1 MSNILISHAGL
12 MDDAVYTAS
21 SEATGFPI
29 ENVANIQPSKTWR
42 STGKASESI
51 IINLGAVKTFDF
63 IGLLHTNLIS
73 NVAVLAWIRTADTE
87 ANLTAAPDYNSSA
100 FLAIPSGA
108 QEDYGYGNV
117 LFQFP
122 ADQTNQWVRIDLICG
137 PLPDA
142 YIEIGRVYVSKAFV
156 PDVNIGYGWSIGIE
170 DLTKATRAKGG
181 ASYPNALPKIRVLKY
196 SLDFQTEDQM
206 YDYAFAYDRLLGASK
221 DIFIHRDIDNLDR
234 YLDYA
239 IYGLQQSL
247 QPVVNKHYG
256 LFNTRFT
263 VRELL

>member
-1 MSNILISHAGL
+1 MSNILMAHAGL

-21 SEATGFPI
+21 SEATGFDV
-29 ENVANIQPSKTWR
+29 ENVANIQPGKKWR
-42 STGKASESI
+42 STGKTTENI
-51 IINLGAVKTFDF
+51 IIDLGSVKTFDF
-63 IGLLHTNLIS
+63 IGLLHTNIVNSAS
-73 NVAVLAWIRTADTE
+73 NFIRVRTADTE
-87 ANLTAAPDYNSSA
+87 AGLIAAPDYDSGA
-100 FLAIPSGA
+100 VRAIPSGA
-108 QEDYGYGNV
+108 QGDYDYSNVFHKLPSDETNRWVMIDFLAAGN
-117 LFQFP
+117 
-122 ADQTNQWVRIDLICG
+122 T
-137 PLPDA
+137 DA
-142 YIEIGRVYVSKAFV
+142 YIEVGRVYIAKAFV

-181 ASYPNALPKIRVLKY
+181 SSYPNALPKIRVLKY

-239 IYGLQQSL
+239 VYGLQQSL

-256 LFNTRFT
+256 LFNKRFT